1 MPMNDRELECFKH
14 FLKAYKFNWDQ
25 NDYARLNYDEDLD
38 FYLSYR
44 NSADFPLAF
53 NMSFNK
59 LLPRIMTVLSRF
71 MEQLYQAG
79 TGNLVSVRPRK
90 RADVESA
97 PRVEGLLNFQLENL
111 NSIDMSGGS
120 YLFNFEWMFNAL
132 TFGKGISKLL
142 WKKEERIAPQRI
154 TIPIPRFAP
163 NGQLIGMEPLEILRE
178 LPQVMYDGPYAEVIH
193 NKLFVPDVRYK
204 NIQKMPFA
212 FLVYKR
218 SLDYVDDMR
227 KKGIWKNVDQLGWHP
242 SGHASANITGLDSGE
257 AYARSIDIEGVTF
270 TDEFVSDYSTAH
282 IDIAEG
288 YGKYIF
294 PEDDTPYE
302 VGAGYKIKGKESD
315 AICHIGNYSTLLSI
329 QKNSYGKKPLFDI
342 SAYMHPELYWD
353 IGIIRLGK
361 DIQRQ
366 VDNLGNVRFQNAIQL
381 VNQMLKVREDADIPQ
396 EALIWKPFGIIPVED
411 MDDVQPLIQP
421 DVSQS
426 NAFKEQ
432 EEFFDA
438 TLSDMTGMYP
448 YGMGQTPPRQEYVG
462 TMYSLQ
468 SMGEARTKLLM
479 MTMDHQGFQPFL
491 RYMMLLNSWHLPSN
505 FEFRKGEG
513 AAAEFPQMFA
523 GDIHPEYDFT
533 ARYTSM
539 EPALGKQMRANQL
552 IQYAQMWQ
560 GSPYLQQY
568 QFMRAVLEMLD
579 FPNTDQFLRNDQQVA
594 QMMNQQ
600 QQQQMQMQMA
610 GMAMQGQQQGQLQS
624 AQQEGELIRDVV
636 KSLLK

>member
-1 MPMNDRELECFKH
+1 MAMTDRDLECFSH
-14 FLKAYKFNWDQ
+14 FLKGYKFNWDM
-25 NDYARLNYDEDLD
+25 NDYARENYDEDLE
-38 FYLSYR
+38 FYLSHRDEQDY
-44 NSADFPLAF
+44 PLAF

-90 RADVESA
+90 AKDAESA

-132 TFGKGISKLL
+132 TFGKGIAKLH

-154 TIPIPRFAP
+154 TIPIPRFSP
-163 NGQLIGMEPLEILRE
+163 QGQLIGMEPMEILKE
-178 LPQVMYDGPYAEVIH
+178 MPQVMYDGPYAEVIH
-193 NKLFVPDVRYK
+193 NKLVVPDVRYK

-212 FLVYKR
+212 FLVYQR
-218 SLDYVDDMR
+218 SLDYVNEMR
-227 KKGIWKNVDQLGWHP
+227 KKGIWKNVDDLGWHP
-242 SGHASANITGLDSGE
+242 SGHASSNITGIDFGE
-257 AYARSIDIEGVTF
+257 KYAKSIGIEGVTF
-270 TDEFVSDYSTAH
+270 TDDFQSDYSTAN
-282 IDIAEG
+282 IDIVEG

-302 VGAGYKIKGKESD
+302 VGSGYKIKGKESD
-315 AICHIGNYSTLLSI
+315 AIVHIGNYHTLLNI
-329 QKNSYGKKPLFDI
+329 QKNTYGKKPLFDI

-381 VNQMLKVREDADIPQ
+381 VNQMLKVREDADVPQ
-396 EALIWKPFGIIPVED
+396 EALIWKPFGVIPVED

-426 NAFKEQ
+426 NVFREQ
-432 EEFFDA
+432 EEFFDQ

-491 RYMMLLNSWHLPSN
+491 RYMMTLNSWHLPSN
-505 FEFRKGEG
+505 YEFRKGDG
-513 AAAEFPQMFA
+513 ANQQFPKMFA

-568 QFMRAVLEMLD
+568 QFMKAVLEMLD
-579 FPNTDQFLRNDQQVA
+579 FPNTETFLRDDQQVQ
-594 QMMNQQ
+594 QMMQQQ
-600 QQQQMQMQMA
+600 QQQQMQMEMM
-610 GMAMQGQQQGQLQS
+610 GMAAQGQQQAQMQAQGQQ
-624 AQQEGELIRDVV
+624 GDLIRDVV